1 MLCNHDRRYVVGL
14 WRVNY
19 FSKPSKRE
27 ASCRHVDS
35 TFPRVEIPPFA
46 CMRRNGKALRPTHSA
61 VTCAKPVIVIA
72 FIVVVFLCHSLAT
85 LNQRLGFVAPIRAN
99 GRRDDSRH
107 VKNTNA
113 TICYGGTNQTN
124 SWFEVYTLVAGLEN
138 RHVDAIV
145 RNTLEWT
152 QRHGARFCVRRY
164 KVDASRSGSWN
175 KVAANIEAL
184 ERSKATWALSLDADA
199 LIQNYGVTPR
209 DMLERIEEHVGAEA
223 FTTHSV
229 FLSSEF
235 GNKKDINPING
246 GVYFMRV
253 NRQSIHFLTRVW
265 NEFHGMSLFYRP
277 YYEEQAAMRRFYIR
291 KRKEFNRYA
300 IILPF
305 QIFNMYYKVAEPDD
319 FLVHYAGYGTGRGV
333 AKNKDKYD
341 KLTNMLVRKFSGDRE
356 VETTSGNCIHD
367 IAGLALAS
375 GEVYSGVTRYEAS
388 NWFGKLTLRAFP
400 SKIER
405 RF

>member
-1 MLCNHDRRYVVGL
+1 MPANSVANGTL
-14 WRVNY
+14 
-19 FSKPSKRE
+19 
-27 ASCRHVDS
+27 
-35 TFPRVEIPPFA
+35 PRGEIPPFA
-46 CMRRNGKALRPTHSA
+46 CMRKNGKASRPTYSA
-61 VTCAKPVIVIA
+61 ITCAKPVIVIA
-72 FIVVVFLCHSLAT
+72 FIVVAVLCHSLAT
-85 LNQRLGFVAPIRAN
+85 LNQGRGFVDLFRAS
-99 GRRDDSRH
+99 GRRDVSRH
-107 VKNTNA
+107 VMHANANA

-124 SWFEVYTLVAGLEN
+124 TWFEVYTLVAGLEN
-138 RHVDAIV
+138 RHIDAIV

-152 QRHGARFCVRRY
+152 QRHGVRFCIRRY
-164 KVDASRSGSWN
+164 KADASRSGSWN

-199 LIQNYGVTPR
+199 LIQNYDVSPLE
-209 DMLERIEEHVGAEA
+209 MLDRIEEHIGAEA
-223 FTTHSV
+223 FTTHSI

-235 GNKKDINPING
+235 GNKKDVNPING

-253 NRQSIHFLTRVW
+253 NHQSIRFLTRVW

-305 QIFNMYYKVAEPDD
+305 QIFNTYYKVAKPDD
-319 FLVHYAGYGTGRGV
+319 FLTHYAGYGTGRGV

-341 KLTNMLVRKFSGDRE
+341 KLTRMIMKKFSGDRE
-356 VETTSGNCIHD
+356 IEPSSVTCIHD
-367 IAGLALAS
+367 IAGLVSAS
-375 GEVYSGVTRYEAS
+375 CEVYDGVTRYQDVS
-388 NWFGKLTLRAFP
+388 WFGKLRLRAFP

-405 RF
+405 MVV